1 MERLLRR
8 SGLLLVLLLLLC
20 FLRSRLPL
28 RRFSLR
34 DRVRS
39 LLLVRLDFFGEG
51 DRDRDK
57 TGWLCDLSDER
68 EREGSGDDVTLQI
81 FSDLRRELTSS
92 LGSGLA
98 PHHNNN
104 KIPAQLQLRENKF
117 KRRKGNWF
125 SLSLSTV
132 TFATLSCDLSGT
144 DFLVFFYFL
153 EELFRDWKTAKL
165 QLLTRL

>member
-81 FSDLRRELTSS
+81 FSDLRRELPNSNFGRTN
-92 LGSGLA
+92 LKEERGTGSVF
-98 PHHNNN
+98 HF
-104 KIPAQLQLRENKF
+104 R
-117 KRRKGNWF
+117 
-125 SLSLSTV
+125 LSLLRLSVVTSVGPIFSFFST
-132 TFATLSCDLSGT
+132 S
-144 DFLVFFYFL
+144 
-153 EELFRDWKTAKL
+153 
-165 QLLTRL
+165 